1 MFTANTERLP
11 AGHQDLHTGLGSGDH
26 LREVCGRRDDVL
38 EVVEHQQQVRRAYGV
53 ADQRDQVRVT
63 GLLHAQY
70 RSDGREDLLARGD
83 PVQGN
88 VRHSAVLVSRSPGE
102 FDREAGL
109 ADAAGAQ
116 ERDQA
121 GTVLGQRRLGY
132 REVLLSS
139 EQCGGRV
146 RNSVGQPCPVDTGR
160 RRSRGRLTV
169 KRSASCEG
177 GVLSQYGG
185 LGSPQ
190 CACWF
195 ETEFVVQPSPDLL
208 VNRERVPLP
217 AGTGKGTHPFDGEVL
232 VHRMRGG
239 KLVGLLEC
247 RRVLSAVI
255 GNGGAEQLGFQQS
268 PLQRRLRGLDER
280 AVGHVGQWLTA
291 VQAECILQEA
301 GGRDG
306 VACIAVGA
314 GSLDEASD
322 VDCVDVVGFGDE
334 LVAVPGGHDG
344 VGAQRAAQ
352 RRDVLLDKVDRA

>member
-1 MFTANTERLP
+1 MPPVPRSVIRRAPSSASVDSAIARSCSRP
-11 AGHQDLHTGLGSGDH
+11 SSVVGGLGTVS
-26 LREVCGRRDDVL
+26 
-38 EVVEHQQQVRRAYGV
+38 AS
-53 ADQRDQVRVT
+53 
-63 GLLHAQY
+63 HAQ
-70 RSDGREDLLARGD
+70 ST
-83 PVQGN
+83 P
-88 VRHSAVLVSRSPGE
+88 
-102 FDREAGL
+102 
-109 ADAAGAQ
+109 AA
-116 ERDQA
+116 
-121 GTVLGQRRLGY
+121 
-132 REVLLSS
+132 
-139 EQCGGRV
+139 
-146 RNSVGQPCPVDTGR
+146 R

-280 AVGHVGQWLTA
+280 AVGHVGQRLTA

-322 VDCVDVVGFGDE
+322 VE
-334 LVAVPGGHDG
+334 
-344 VGAQRAAQ
+344 
-352 RRDVLLDKVDRA
+352 